1 MVHDGEGHDAMSDP
15 LVNVMFDAA
24 SLAMGKNLQN
34 FAPFIDPQMSVAM
47 QQIAVLL
54 KDTAVANTWTAF
66 ANPTGKLSSSI
77 EGIVVSP
84 YEADLTASVPYS
96 DRLEYGYQGTDSLG
110 RTYNNAAEP
119 YAMPALIT
127 NEDKIMQLVGL
138 AMAEAFAKAGGK

>member
-1 MVHDGEGHDAMSDP
+1 MSDP

-34 FAPFIDPQMSVAM
+34 FAPILDPEMNVAM
-47 QQIAVLL
+47 QEIALLL

-66 ANPTGKLSSSI
+66 TSPSGQLASSI
-77 EGIVVSP
+77 EGVVVSP
-84 YEADLTASVPYS
+84 YEADLQVGVPYAA
-96 DRLEYGYQGTDSLG
+96 RLEFGFNAVDSLG
-110 RTYNNAAEP
+110 RSYNNAAEP
-119 YAMPALIT
+119 YAMPALIS